1 MLAVRWYLRFGL
13 SYRDVEELVA
23 ERGIEVD
30 CPCRELVSTRLT
42 IASSSPRS
50 AMAMTARWR
59 KSSGVTVSLSSRFAR
74 RLVGDHA
81 RAEEVS
87 QDVFVRLWERSDR
100 FDPQR
105 GVLRAF
111 LLALTHGRAL
121 DVVRSDVA
129 RRRREERDVARTN
142 GSAYD
147 AGEQVVART
156 VGDAVRNALSLIPE
170 PERRAVELAY
180 FGGHS
185 YRTVAS
191 MLDEPEGTVK
201 SRIRSGLARLRSAL
215 ADQDLQDA

>member
-1 MLAVRWYLRFGL
+1 VPRTRFDEVDD
-13 SYRDVEELVA
+13 RELVA
-23 ERGIEVD
+23 AIRDGD
-30 CPCRELVSTRLT
+30 DG
-42 IASSSPRS
+42 
-50 AMAMTARWR
+50 AMAEIVRRHRDPVVA
-59 KSSGVTVSLSSRFAR
+59 FAR

-105 GVLRAF
+105 GALRAF

-129 RRRREERDVARTN
+129 RRRREERDASRTTDFAREA
-142 GSAYD
+142 S
-147 AGEQVVART
+147 EQVVART

-170 PERRAVELAY
+170 SERRAVELAY

-201 SRIRSGLARLRSAL
+201 SRIRSGLARLRCAL

>member
-1 MLAVRWYLRFGL
+1 MPGTRFDEVDD
-13 SYRDVEELVA
+13 RELVA
-23 ERGIEVD
+23 AIRNGD
-30 CPCRELVSTRLT
+30 D
-42 IASSSPRS
+42 S
-50 AMAMTARWR
+50 AMAEIVRRHREPVVA
-59 KSSGVTVSLSSRFAR
+59 FAR

-121 DVVRSDVA
+121 DVMRSDVA
-129 RRRREERDVARTN
+129 RRRREERDVTRTN
-142 GSAYD
+142 GSAHD

-156 VGDAVRNALSLIPE
+156 VGDAVRKALAMIPE
-170 PERRAVELAY
+170 SERRAVELAY

-185 YRTVAS
+185 YRAVAS

-201 SRIRSGLARLRSAL
+201 TRIRSGLARLRRAL
-215 ADQDLQDA
+215 ADQGLQDA